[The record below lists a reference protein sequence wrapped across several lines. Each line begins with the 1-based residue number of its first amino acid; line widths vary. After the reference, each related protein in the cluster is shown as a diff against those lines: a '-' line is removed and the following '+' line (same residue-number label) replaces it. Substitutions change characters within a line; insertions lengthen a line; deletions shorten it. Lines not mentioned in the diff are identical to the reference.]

1 MNFKS
6 SVQNNLIDH
15 LRGRMRATSA
25 VDAYIAQRE
34 MSLMCAHASQ
44 TKRLEREHQVAIDRG
59 EFTFSHELGWID
71 RALDET
77 LSGIRVIEP
86 VSIDAFPVEA
96 STPPGGGSPFGKSPE
111 FAMMFTGSNYL
122 SSS

>member
-6 SVQNNLIDH
+6 SVKNNLIDH

-96 STPPGGGSPFGKSPE
+96 STPPGGGSPFVKSPE